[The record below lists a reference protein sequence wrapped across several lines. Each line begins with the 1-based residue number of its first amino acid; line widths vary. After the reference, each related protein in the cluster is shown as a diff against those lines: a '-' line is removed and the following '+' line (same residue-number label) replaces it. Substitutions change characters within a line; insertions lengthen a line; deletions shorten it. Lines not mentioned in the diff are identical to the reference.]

1 MKPDETVSRSPLD
14 KPLFQLTDEDI
25 SQLTRED
32 CRKFLRD
39 KGMRRPSWNKS
50 QAIEQVISLKTLLE
64 PRTESDTNATGIR
77 QKLLVSRLE
86 NSTQVPLNDK
96 TNASNLKTSVQAINS
111 GEADIHGDRP
121 CRVPVPVPDDNTIT
135 VPVPDNNITSS
146 RNLNSTNG
154 LVGQMTIFYCGKVI
168 VYDGMPAEKA
178 HAIMKFAGSH
188 INVPEDSS
196 PAGAAVIQSFACQLQ
211 AASIR
216 HGLAFP
222 SAVSPPLH
230 NVVAD
235 TSQHCREEVT
245 VSREVEP
252 EGPVSRK
259 ASVQRYLEK
268 RKDRGRFK
276 NKRKIE
282 SSSSL
287 EIYLNHQLGDQYL
300 NEKSSQSRACSPPQ
314 PRAPHTPTRCSSVE
328 NQVTNVVFSIDL
340 NDNDVREG

>member
-1 MKPDETVSRSPLD
+1 MRPEETISRSPLD

-32 CRKFLRD
+32 CRRFLRE

-50 QAIEQVISLKTLLE
+50 QAIEQVICLKTLLE
-64 PRTESDTNATGIR
+64 PITESDTNAAGFR
-77 QKLLVSRLE
+77 QKSLVSRLE
-86 NSTQVPLNDK
+86 NYTQVPSNEK
-96 TNASNLKTSVQAINS
+96 RKAANVKISAPANETASINS
-111 GEADIHGDRP
+111 GNPADIHGDVS
-121 CRVPVPVPDDNTIT
+121 CGAHVS
-135 VPVPDNNITSS
+135 VPDNNTIAS
-146 RNLNSTNG
+146 RNMNPTNG
-154 LVGQMTIFYCGKVI
+154 LVGQMTIFYCGKVN
-168 VYDGMPAEKA
+168 VYDGMPTEKA
-178 HAIMKFAGSH
+178 HAIMQLAGSH

-196 PAGAAVIQSFACQLQ
+196 PAGTAVIQSFACKLQ

-222 SAVSPPLH
+222 SAASPLLH
-230 NVVAD
+230 NVVAE

-252 EGPVSRK
+252 EGPMSRK

-268 RKDRGRFK
+268 RKDRVRFK

-287 EIYLNHQLGDQYL
+287 EMFLNHQLGDQYL
-300 NEKSSQSRACSPPQ
+300 NEQSSQSRACSPSQ
-314 PRAPHTPTRCSSVE
+314 PRPPHTPTRCSSVE
-328 NQVTNVVFSIDL
+328 NQVKNVVFSIDL
-340 NDNDVREG
+340 NNNDVQEA